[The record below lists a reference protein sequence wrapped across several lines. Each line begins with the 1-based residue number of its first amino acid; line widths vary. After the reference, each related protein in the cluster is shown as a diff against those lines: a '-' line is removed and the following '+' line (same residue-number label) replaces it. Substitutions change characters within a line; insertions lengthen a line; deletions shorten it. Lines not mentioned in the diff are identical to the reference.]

1 MNQNNQLQLK
11 GEAGRKKEEREG
23 RKKRNRNVR
32 KLVKSKNTLV
42 MYTGDRGTE
51 GTEETVD
58 KIEDNHL
65 QPGFQPVGWMCV
77 TGFDIGQTVQIYYQK
92 CEDRGWRDGSAVKN
106 TCCSSRGPEFIAITH
121 RVAPC
126 HL

>member
-1 MNQNNQLQLK
+1 VNQNNQLQLK

-58 KIEDNHL
+58 KIEDNL
-65 QPGFQPVGWMCV
+65 
-77 TGFDIGQTVQIYYQK
+77 
-92 CEDRGWRDGSAVKN
+92 
-106 TCCSSRGPEFIAITH
+106 PEKE
-121 RVAPC
+121 
-126 HL
+126 L